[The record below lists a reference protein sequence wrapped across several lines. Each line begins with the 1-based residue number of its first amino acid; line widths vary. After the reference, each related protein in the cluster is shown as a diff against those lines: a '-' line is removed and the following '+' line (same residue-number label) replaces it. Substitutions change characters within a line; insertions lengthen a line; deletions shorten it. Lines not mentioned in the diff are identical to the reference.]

1 MDSTAAVLA
10 ILSKLQS
17 LGFCA
22 GLRIPDDAAASD
34 PSGAFDAVLAAFLRE
49 AYPGGREARPL
60 PAALGDGGR
69 RVDLLRLF
77 LAVREAGGYAA
88 LSFSP
93 IGGGWAAAAESA
105 GLDAA
110 LAAPV
115 KLLYAKYLGALD
127 RWIQRLVELHGPF
140 LDGFGRKKQELF
152 IGANGVGKGEAFLDC
167 DEREQQHVML
177 KRKRE
182 DMVGMLD
189 WVREIAENS
198 QDGDAIAAGS
208 ADGYFSLA
216 LAVREAVIGKRAR
229 RRRTMNGTLPQNLF
243 TMACKCCMSATSVRF
258 GAKAKCT
265 EKLQLMAHRLDSDIN
280 ELTTVVKNMNGS
292 LMVLGQENNLAGQG
306 KHESRMQHNCS
317 DGWLF
322 TSQRNEIPVGPDYQA
337 QVPQWT
343 GELPVNYD
351 DPETLKWLGT
361 KVWPPENENCKALFC
376 SNPIGKGREVVCGC
390 NLPGSVEC
398 VRFHVAER
406 RLKLKRELGSAF
418 YAWGFDRMGEEIAL
432 SWTDEEEANFKAVAQ
447 LNAPSSGRNFWN
459 RLHLLFQLKGRNE
472 LVSYYFNCFLL
483 RRRCYQNRI
492 TPKNIDSDDE
502 EETEFRFLG
511 NRLGHSAAKYHNTK
525 HTICT
530 ENTHCMDLDG

>member
-1 MDSTAAVLA
+1 MDSAAAVLT

-22 GLRIPDDAAASD
+22 GISIPDEVAASD
-34 PSGAFDAVLAAFLRE
+34 PSEAFDAVVAEFLRE
-49 AYPGGREARPL
+49 VYPGGREARPL
-60 PAALGDGGR
+60 PAALGDGR

-77 LAVREAGGYAA
+77 MAVRAAGGYAGVP
-88 LSFSP
+88 SSP
-93 IGGGWAAAAESA
+93 GGWAAAAESA
-105 GLDAA
+105 GLDPVV
-110 LAAPV
+110 AAPV

-127 RWIQRLVELHGPF
+127 RWIQRLVEAHGPF
-140 LDGFGRKKQELF
+140 LCGGGGKSQQLF
-152 IGANGVGKGEAFLDC
+152 VGANGMGKGEPFLNC
-167 DEREQQHVML
+167 NEREQQHVML

-189 WVREIAENS
+189 WVRELAENS
-198 QDGDAIAAGS
+198 QNGDAVAAGT
-208 ADGYFSLA
+208 ADGYFSMV
-216 LAVREAVIGKRAR
+216 LAVREAVNRKRAR
-229 RRRTMNGTLPQNLF
+229 RASMTNGALLQEIFPV
-243 TMACKCCMSATSVRF
+243 ACKCCMSSISSRLDVN
-258 GAKAKCT
+258 GSCT
-265 EKLQLMAHRLDSDIN
+265 EKLQHVFHHPDSDVN
-280 ELTTVVKNMNGS
+280 EFTRVVENMNGS
-292 LMVLGQENNLAGQG
+292 LMVIEQDNQLTGQG
-306 KHESRMQHNCS
+306 KHESRKQHHPS

-322 TSQRNEIPVGPDYQA
+322 RSQQRNEIPVGPDYQA

-343 GELPVNYD
+343 GELRLNYE

-361 KVWPPENENCKALFC
+361 KIWPPENENCTALFF
-376 SNPIGKGREVVCGC
+376 SDPIGKGREIVCGC

-447 LNAPSSGRNFWN
+447 LNAPSTGRNFWN
-459 RLHLLFQLKGRNE
+459 RLHLFFKSKGRKE

-502 EETEFRFLG
+502 EVTEFRFLG
-511 NRLGHSAAKYHNTK
+511 NRLGHSAAKYDNTK
-525 HTICT
+525 HRICMQ
-530 ENTHCMDLDG
+530 NTHCMDLDESC